1 MGVSELTAVSSTT
14 AHKELDY
21 KNRRAGTKS
30 GLFSALHPD
39 PSKTQVTWEVLMKY
53 LLNLD
58 HK

>member
-21 KNRRAGTKS
+21 KNMRAGTKS